1 MLATLAMTHPPGGRS
16 HQSRRTEALQES
28 KRTNSR
34 RAFDNSPQ
42 PRLSPAG
49 LVTVVVI
56 HLLVLAA
63 LAQLNVIPLPTPL
76 AVLSVSLL
84 PPAPETKPQL
94 EIEPPKPRPA
104 ERRPT
109 PVPRPTQFAAPA
121 ESPSPSPVAVS
132 PAPTPV
138 AAPAAI
144 AAPPAPAAPTP
155 PRFDANYLDN
165 PKPTYPALSRKLNE
179 QGRVLLRVHVAADGS
194 ATEVQLH
201 TSSGHARLDD
211 TALATVRHWK
221 FAPARLGQEAV
232 AAWVLVPIAFTL
244 KD

>member
-1 MLATLAMTHPPGGRS
+1 MNAAAH
-16 HQSRRTEALQES
+16 
-28 KRTNSR
+28 
-34 RAFDNSPQ
+34 AFDHSHR
-42 PRLSPAG
+42 PRLSKAG
-49 LVTVVVI
+49 LGTVVAI
-56 HLLVLAA
+56 HVALLAA
-63 LAQLNVIPLPTPL
+63 LVQLNVIPLQTPL

-84 PPAPETKPQL
+84 PPAPEAKPQP
-94 EIEPPKPRPA
+94 EIVPPKPRPI

-109 PVPRPTQFAAPA
+109 PVPLPSQLAAPA
-121 ESPSPSPVAVS
+121 ESPSPSPIAVS

-138 AAPAAI
+138 AAQAPI

-165 PKPTYPALSRKLNE
+165 PKPPYPSLSRKLNE
-179 QGRVLLRVHVAADGS
+179 QGRVLLRVNVAADGN

-201 TSSGHARLDD
+201 TSSGHPRLDD
-211 TALATVRHWK
+211 SALATVRRWK
-221 FAPARLGQEAV
+221 FVPARLGQEAV

>member
-1 MLATLAMTHPPGGRS
+1 MYTGAHAID
-16 HQSRRTEALQES
+16 RTT
-28 KRTNSR
+28 R
-34 RAFDNSPQ
+34 PH
-42 PRLSPAG
+42 LSSLG
-49 LVTVVVI
+49 LGTVVGV
-56 HLLVLAA
+56 HLLVLIG
-63 LAQLNVIPLPTPL
+63 LVRLNVITLPAPL

-84 PPAPETKPQL
+84 PPAPEAKPQP
-94 EIEPPKPRPA
+94 EIVPPKPRPI

-109 PVPRPTQFAAPA
+109 PVPLPSQLAAPA
-121 ESPSPSPVAVS
+121 ESPSPSPIAVS

-138 AAPAAI
+138 AAPTPI

-165 PKPTYPALSRKLNE
+165 PKPPYPALSRKLNE
-179 QGRVLLRVHVAADGS
+179 QGRVLLRVNVAADGN

-201 TSSGHARLDD
+201 TSSGHPRLDD
-211 TALATVRHWK
+211 SALATVRRWK
-221 FAPARLGQEAV
+221 FVPARLGQEAV

>member
-1 MLATLAMTHPPGGRS
+1 MNAAS
-16 HQSRRTEALQES
+16 H
-28 KRTNSR
+28 
-34 RAFDNSPQ
+34 AFDQ
-42 PRLSPAG
+42 AHRPRLSFTG
-49 LVTVVVI
+49 LGTVVAI
-56 HLLVLAA
+56 HVALLA
-63 LAQLNVIPLPTPL
+63 NVIPLPTPL

-84 PPAPETKPQL
+84 PPAPEVKP
-94 EIEPPKPRPA
+94 EPAIVPPKPRPI

-109 PVPRPTQFAAPA
+109 PLPQPTQLAAPA
-121 ESPSPSPVAVS
+121 ESPSPSPVAVP

-138 AAPAAI
+138 APPAPI

-165 PKPTYPALSRKLNE
+165 PKPPYPAISRKLNE

-194 ATEVQLH
+194 ATEVQLDK
-201 TSSGHARLDD
+201 SSGYPRLDD
-211 TALATVRHWK
+211 SALATVRRWK
-221 FAPARLGQEAV
+221 FVPARLGQEAV